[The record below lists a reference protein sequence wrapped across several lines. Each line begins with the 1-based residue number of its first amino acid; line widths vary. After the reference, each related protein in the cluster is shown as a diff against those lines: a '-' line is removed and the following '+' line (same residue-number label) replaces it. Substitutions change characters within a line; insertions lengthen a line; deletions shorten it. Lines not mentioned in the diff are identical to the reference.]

1 MQIFSILD
9 TGETQEIQSDQKISE
24 ILNTTECFLIF
35 DELAKTIWFWK
46 GLKSK
51 IRAKFIGA
59 KKSQELRGQVGLSNR
74 VVSIDE
80 GDEPPEF
87 LQSIGAPPRAGSIV
101 AQEIREAAVPASMAP
116 NPDQA
121 PPSFSTSIAD
131 SAPAPEPAYEPVYEE
146 PAPAPAPAP
155 RPAPRPAPAPAPR
168 PAPAPAA
175 RPAPAAAAPA
185 AVDTD
190 TSIDK
195 VLGIIGNLKVP
206 EGFIR
211 EMVIIGSSAYSV
223 SVKEQVF
230 LGKKKVE
237 RTLEPIGSLPE
248 GVFFADGYS
257 PRVLVEN
264 GVVLAIEFLKK
275 EAAEYSETQA
285 SEEPLTL
292 KDHIKDSKDLVGSFG
307 MKVKKP

>member
-1 MQIFSILD
+1 M
-9 TGETQEIQSDQKISE
+9 
-24 ILNTTECFLIF
+24 IF
-35 DELAKTIWFWK
+35 DEDKRVIWFWK
-46 GLKSK
+46 GQKSK
-51 IRAKFIGA
+51 IRSKFIGA
-59 KKSQELRGQVGLSNR
+59 KKSQELRGQVGLSNK

-87 LQSIGAPPRAGSIV
+87 LQTIGVPPRPGSVV
-101 AQEIREAAVPASMAP
+101 AHEMKEASVAAFAP

-121 PPSFSTSIAD
+121 PPSFSTSVSEPAL
-131 SAPAPEPAYEPVYEE
+131 APAPEPEPVYAE
-146 PAPAPAPAP
+146 PEPAPAP

-175 RPAPAAAAPA
+175 RPAPAPVARSAPAAAPA
-185 AVDTD
+185 PAPVAPAAALGADVSVDR
-190 TSIDK
+190 
-195 VLGIIGNLKVP
+195 VLGILSNLKVP
-206 EGFIR
+206 AGFIR
-211 EMVIIGSSAYSV
+211 EMVIIGSAAYSI

-275 EAAEYSETQA
+275 EASEYSETQPT
-285 SEEPLTL
+285 EEPLTL
-292 KDHIKDSKDLVGSFG
+292 KDHIKDTKDLVGTFG
-307 MKVKKP
+307 MKVKKT